1 MHDGHAGGITAMKF
15 DKDEKYL
22 MTSAEDGLMYI
33 HQIDK
38 ESIRKEAKFD
48 AFAGIEGIDFMPESM
63 KQDLRQ
69 EKTKQFFLDNVP
81 YFPVV
86 DKEADA
92 INNAYLAS
100 SVRLTEEVNIDITD
114 PTQYSIQ

>member
-1 MHDGHAGGITAMKF
+1 MHDGHIGSITSMRF

-22 MTSAEDGLMYI
+22 MTAAEDGLMYI

-38 ESIRKEAKFD
+38 ENLRKEAKFD
-48 AFAGIEGIDFMPESM
+48 PFAGVEGIDFMPEST
-63 KQDLRQ
+63 KQDLRF

-86 DKEADA
+86 DKEA
-92 INNAYLAS
+92 
-100 SVRLTEEVNIDITD
+100 EVITR
-114 PTQYSIQ
+114 PTTPIIGM